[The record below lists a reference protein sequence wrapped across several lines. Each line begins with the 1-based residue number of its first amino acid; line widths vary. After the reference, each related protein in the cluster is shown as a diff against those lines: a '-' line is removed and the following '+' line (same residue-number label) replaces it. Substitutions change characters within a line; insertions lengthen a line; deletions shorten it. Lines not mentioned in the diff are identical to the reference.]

1 MKLKG
6 KVLGTKVHD
15 VGYRVFLM
23 RRAMELGIERF
34 SALNIIENG
43 LQAVIFYAEASDD
56 TLMTFQS
63 FVDQNHPEHAEVS
76 DITFEDYS
84 GHVMGIL
91 DYLHLFQ
98 AEQLSKGIPAILDIK
113 DNTQKMLE
121 KQDMMLEKQD
131 VMIEKQDVMIEKLD
145 DTRKE
150 ITGEIREMRGD
161 LRSYL
166 DNRFMKVEHDITEIK
181 AKIGLS

>member
-15 VGYRVFLM
+15 VGYRVFLL
-23 RRAMELGIERF
+23 RKAMELGIERF
-34 SALNIIENG
+34 SALNITENG
-43 LQAVIFYAEASDD
+43 LQTVIFYTEASDD
-56 TLMTFQS
+56 ALMTFQS

-84 GHVMGIL
+84 GYVMGIL

-121 KQDMMLEKQD
+121 KQD
-131 VMIEKQDVMIEKLD
+131 VMIGKLD
-145 DTRKE
+145 DTRRE
-150 ITGEIREMRGD
+150 IVGEIREMRGE

-166 DNRFMKVEHDITEIK
+166 DNRFIKIEYDIAEIK